1 MQGNMKMVRVAMVLG
16 VLALLAHAGAYAGDD
31 VQGAGFLDMAKDS
44 GLMEYVLLI
53 VSIAGVALGLQAL
66 VSIRPHLLRPPQTA
80 SELITLCQEG
90 NIDEALEL
98 AQSDNTFLGNVAAAT
113 LANSQHGKEAMESAM
128 ADAGELEAGKYISKI
143 GTLGLIAAIAP
154 MLGLTGTT
162 LGMIKTFAVIAVKA
176 DAVTASDMAR
186 GISIALV
193 CTFTGLM
200 VAIPLLIVGF
210 FLKSKLTH
218 TIHEISNDVGEM
230 VRAVSGEGQPQ

>member
-1 MQGNMKMVRVAMVLG
+1 MFRKQTLVRTAMVMGALM
-16 VLALLAHAGAYAGDD
+16 LLASTGARAEE
-31 VQGAGFLDMAKDS
+31 VAGAGFLDMAKDS
-44 GLMEYVLLI
+44 GFMEYVLLLT
-53 VSIAGVALGLQAL
+53 SIAGVAMGLQAL

-80 SELITLCQEG
+80 SELIALCQEG
-90 NIDEALEL
+90 NIDEALEA
-98 AQSDNTFLGNVAAAT
+98 AQADNSFLGNVAAAT
-113 LANSQHGKEAMESAM
+113 LANSQHGKDAMESAM
-128 ADAGELEAGKYISKI
+128 ADSGELEGGKYIYKI
-143 GTLGLIAAIAP
+143 GILQLIAALAP

-200 VAIPLLIVGF
+200 VAVPLLTLSF

-218 TIHEISNDVGEM
+218 TMHEIANDVGEM
-230 VRAVSGEGQPQ
+230 IRAVSGGGQAQ

>member
-1 MQGNMKMVRVAMVLG
+1 MFRKASFVREFAVLCALG
-16 VLALLAHAGAYAGDD
+16 LLAHAGVSAADD
-31 VQGAGFLDMAKDS
+31 VAGAGFLDMAKDS
-44 GLMEYVLLI
+44 GFMEYVLLI

-66 VSIRPHLLRPPQTA
+66 VSVRPHLLRPPQTS

-98 AQSDNTFLGNVAAAT
+98 AQSDNTFLGNVAAAA
-113 LANSQHGKEAMESAM
+113 LSQSQLGKEAMEGAM
-128 ADAGELEAGKYISKI
+128 ADAGELESGKYIHKI

-200 VAIPLLIVGF
+200 VAIPLLILGF

-230 VRAVSGEGQPQ
+230 IRAITGEGQTQ